1 MGRLYLAALLVLVPV
16 ALGAQPAAPGRDP
29 KLNRIREKM
38 RQSLERVPDYTCLQ
52 TIERTNFTEQARKRA
67 DKQARKGD
75 RGSAYD
81 ARMYANASDTIRV
94 EVALVDGKELHSW
107 PRAEEF
113 TSTPLATMVGYGL
126 VSAGDYAT
134 HLETLFAAG
143 EAGFDYVGEE
153 SLQGRNVLR
162 YDYRVPLAKSGYVLR
177 NEGQEAKVAHHGSL
191 WADAE
196 SLDLISLTFE
206 ADNIPFRLKVTKATT
221 ERSYMRLPIGG
232 SRVVLP
238 RESRAVMR
246 FSSGIESRSEISYK
260 DCRQFGAQSALSFGE
275 IAEPNDPE
283 IEVIEETRIPPGVVL
298 RIRLETRINS
308 EESAVGDPIRGKL
321 RQAVKRDGKT
331 LAPKGAAVTGRIRV
345 LERHTRPQALFMVGL
360 EFLALEFDSK
370 RARFKAKLTEVAP
383 ITGMFS
389 VPAAGYRPQGRRNN
403 AGVFE
408 SLGHT
413 RVVSDPRYPG
423 GGMIFMRGQ
432 RFKIHSGLNMI
443 WRTVRRR

>member
-1 MGRLYLAALLVLVPV
+1 MGRVYLTALLVLMPFV
-16 ALGAQPAAPGRDP
+16 LGAQPAAPKRDP
-29 KLNRIREKM
+29 KLDRIRQKM

-52 TIERTNFTEQARKRA
+52 TIERTNFTEQSRIRA
-67 DKQARKGD
+67 EKQARKGD
-75 RGSAYD
+75 KGSAYD
-81 ARMYANASDTIRV
+81 ASMYANASDKIRV

-107 PRAEEF
+107 PGAEEF

-134 HLETLFAAG
+134 HLETLFAAD

-162 YDYRVPLAKSGYVLR
+162 YDYRVPLAKSEYVLR

-196 SLDLISLTFE
+196 SLDLIRLTFE

-238 RESRAVMR
+238 QKSRAVMR

-260 DCRQFGAQSALSFGE
+260 DCRQFGAQSELSFGE
-275 IAEPNDPE
+275 IAEPNDRE
-283 IEVIEETRIPPGVVL
+283 RQVIEETQIPPGVVL

-321 RQAVKRDGKT
+321 KQAVKRGGKT
-331 LAPKGAAVTGRIRV
+331 IAPKGAAVTGRIRV

-370 RARFKAKLTEVAP
+370 RARFNAKLTEVAP
-383 ITGMFS
+383 ITGMYS
-389 VPAAGYRPQGRRNN
+389 VPATGYRPQGGRI

-423 GGMIFMRGQ
+423 GGMIFMQGQ
-432 RFKIHSGLNMI
+432 RFKIRPGLNMV
-443 WRTVRRR
+443 WETVRRR

>member
-1 MGRLYLAALLVLVPV
+1 MHWVRSAALVVLVPFV
-16 ALGAQPAAPGRDP
+16 VGAQPAAPGRDP
-29 KLNRIREKM
+29 KLDRIREKM

-67 DKQARKGD
+67 DKQARQDG
-75 RGSAYD
+75 RGYD

-107 PRAEEF
+107 PGAEEF

-134 HLETLFAAG
+134 HLETLFAAD

-153 SLQGRNVLR
+153 SLQGRNVLH
-162 YDYRVPLAKSGYVLR
+162 YDYRVPLVKSKYLLR
-177 NEGQEAKVAHHGSL
+177 NGGQEAMVAHHGSL

-196 SLDLISLTFE
+196 SLDLIRLTFE
-206 ADNIPFRLKVTKATT
+206 ADHIPFRLKVTKATT

-232 SRVVLP
+232 SSVMLPEKSRV
-238 RESRAVMR
+238 VMR
-246 FSSGIESRSEISYK
+246 FSSGVESRSEISYE
-260 DCRQFGAQSALSFGE
+260 DCRQFGAQSELSFGE
-275 IAEPNDPE
+275 IAEPADRE

-298 RIRLETRINS
+298 RIRLETEIDS

-331 LAPKGAAVTGRIRV
+331 IAPRGAAVTGRIRV
-345 LERHTRPQALFMVGL
+345 LERHTRPQALFMVGM
-360 EFLALEFDSK
+360 EFVALQFGSK
-370 RARFKAKLTEVAP
+370 RARFNAKLTEVAP
-383 ITGMFS
+383 ITGMYS
-389 VPAAGYRPQGRRNN
+389 VPAGGYRPQGRWN

-432 RFKIHSGLNMI
+432 RFRIHSGLNMV
-443 WRTVRRR
+443 WETVQSR